1 MPISKEQLEKFNYNN
16 IFIETGTGGGLG
28 TLEAVKAGFMTIH
41 TIEAH
46 PEKYKLAGG
55 RLLEYDFVT
64 MYMGDSG
71 IILKEILESIDEPI
85 TFWLDSHISS
95 DKFFS
100 KMKSNPCP
108 LLEELDAINNHHIK
122 THTILIDDIRGFRKG
137 IPIWNSI
144 TLNQI
149 IKKISPDYNIYYIN
163 GFTENDILV
172 AEIKK

>member
-1 MPISKEQLEKFNYNN
+1 MPISKEQLENYNYNN

-28 TLEAVKAGFMTIH
+28 TLEAVKAGFKIIH
-41 TIEAH
+41 TIEANSK
-46 PEKYKLAGG
+46 KYKLAGS
-55 RLLEYDFVT
+55 RLSKYDFIT
-64 MYMGDSG
+64 MHSGDSG
-71 IILKEILESIDEPI
+71 ILLKGILKNINEPV

-95 DKFFS
+95 GKSFS
-100 KMKSNPCP
+100 KMKTNPCP

-122 THTILIDDIRGFRKG
+122 NHTILIDDIRGFRKG

-149 IKKISPDYNIYYIN
+149 LNKISPDYNIYYID

-172 AEIKK
+172 AEVE